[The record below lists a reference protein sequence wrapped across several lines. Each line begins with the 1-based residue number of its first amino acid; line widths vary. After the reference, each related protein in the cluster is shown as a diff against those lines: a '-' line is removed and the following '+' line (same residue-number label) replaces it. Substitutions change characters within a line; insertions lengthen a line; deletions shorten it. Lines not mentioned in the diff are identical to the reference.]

1 MNNEKTK
8 KQLSEDDLIR
18 PCTEDIWSF
27 PYIEEDN
34 AENREAVQKILK
46 RQKHDEVQ
54 TELERLAGGYEF
66 VFGLDNWFVNA
77 VAKSDLPN
85 DQEIIIL
92 KDVKFKGN
100 EVYFESKE
108 DLKKA
113 IKEIGEERI
122 LKDYF
127 GIELNNA

>member
-34 AENREAVQKILK
+34 AENREAVQSILK

-54 TELERLAGGYEF
+54 AELERLAGGYEF
-66 VFGLDNWFVNA
+66 TLAKRNWYVDTDVCIVLTQWTNWHDLDSRTLRKNTITMPTKQQLKGLMLPPGWMIARVFHCQSILD
-77 VAKSDLPN
+77 
-85 DQEIIIL
+85 
-92 KDVKFKGN
+92 
-100 EVYFESKE
+100 
-108 DLKKA
+108 
-113 IKEIGEERI
+113 
-122 LKDYF
+122 
-127 GIELNNA
+127 

>member
-34 AENREAVQKILK
+34 AENREAVQSILK

-54 TELERLAGGYEF
+54 AELERLAGGYEF
-66 VFGLDNWFVNA
+66 TLAKMNWYVDTD
-77 VAKSDLPN
+77 VALRRIRKSCTLN
-85 DQEIIIL
+85 
-92 KDVKFKGN
+92 FKGN
-100 EVYFESKE
+100 DIYFASKN
-108 DLKKA
+108 DLDKA
-113 IKEIGEERI
+113 ISEIGEERI